1 MANIE
6 VTDELKEFFIEAFE
20 MLEESENIFLQVG
33 KGKDFK
39 TIYSAVFRTFHSLKG
54 AGGMF
59 ELMELQHHM
68 HQLENILT
76 ECQPRNAF
84 TQGEVT
90 FFLKGIDAAKKI
102 INGEHVKF
110 DYTVTEENAAPKA
123 APAPAPA
130 PVAKEEVRAPSH
142 APATAPIKIT
152 KPSAKPLEFQGEV
165 VVVDDEEE
173 IGFIIERFLQG
184 TNFKVRRFT
193 DPVAAIESIK
203 EKHPDAVFTDMN
215 MPVKSGMDVLK
226 ATKAAN
232 PDIPVVI
239 VSAYLEKDVLIEC
252 IQSGAYCAIE
262 KPFDETSILST
273 AMTAVRES
281 RLTRLFQ
288 RSINLILYQFADL
301 DDFLKSQGKGD
312 ISHSIK
318 NELQLLIDN
327 QKEYRKIKNR
337 K

>member
-1 MANIE
+1 VANIE

-54 AGGMF
+54 AAGMF
-59 ELMELQHHM
+59 ELAELQHHM

-76 ECQPRNAF
+76 ECQPRNVF

-110 DYTVTEENAAPKA
+110 DYAVTEENAAPKA
-123 APAPAPA
+123 APAPAAAPTSAPA
-130 PVAKEEVRAPSH
+130 VEVKAPSH
-142 APATAPIKIT
+142 APSTAPITMT
-152 KPSAKPLEFQGEV
+152 KTASRPLEYQGEI

-173 IGFIIERFLQG
+173 IGYIIERFLQG
-184 TNFKVRRFT
+184 TNFRVRRFT

-215 MPVKSGMDVLK
+215 MPVKSGMDVLR
-226 ATKAAN
+226 ATKATN
-232 PDIPVVI
+232 PDIPEW
-239 VSAYLEKDVLIEC
+239 SLLRDR
-252 IQSGAYCAIE
+252 
-262 KPFDETSILST
+262 ETF
-273 AMTAVRES
+273 R
-281 RLTRLFQ
+281 
-288 RSINLILYQFADL
+288 
-301 DDFLKSQGKGD
+301 
-312 ISHSIK
+312 
-318 NELQLLIDN
+318 
-327 QKEYRKIKNR
+327 
-337 K
+337 